1 MKSQVEKSAREHKT
15 EKFKQEVIEH
25 KARNKILE
33 NHVKTLYESKN
44 KARKE
49 LMDAKKEFK
58 KEAWR
63 KDLGEETKQ
72 NIRLEIKQ

>member
-1 MKSQVEKSAREHKT
+1 MDLKSQVEKSAREHKT

-33 NHVKTLYESKN
+33 NYVKTLNESKN

-49 LMDAKKEFK
+49 LMDA
-58 KEAWR
+58 
-63 KDLGEETKQ
+63 
-72 NIRLEIKQ
+72 